1 MERGK
6 SPPRRC
12 AIYTRKSSEE
22 GLEQDFNSLHAQR
35 EACEAFIKSQA
46 TEGWRLVKTAYDD
59 GGLSGGTMERPALQR
74 LLADIRERVID
85 VIVVYKVDRLTRSLA
100 DFAKMVELFDAHAVS
115 FVAVTQQF
123 NTTSSMGRLTLN
135 VLLSFAQFERE
146 VTGERIRDKIAASKR
161 RGMWMGG
168 TVALGYDVSD
178 HRLVINPAEAETVK
192 GIFQRYLELRSV
204 RLLKDDLDRRG
215 IFSKI
220 RLSRNSNRSGGK
232 AFSRGAL
239 YELLSNPVY
248 IGEIRH
254 RKERHPGQH
263 EPIMDRELWERAQ
276 RQLRDQ
282 AAKCTRSATKAGP
295 SPLAGKLFD
304 EDGECLYVAGAAKGE
319 RRYRYYVSRHLV
331 TGSANKLRNGWRLS
345 GPEIERAVAVA
356 ARQLLNDHAAISAS
370 ACNLGVGAGDIPAVL
385 EAAGEWSLRLQSEAD
400 SAAALSGLVDKV
412 NLKPGGIELSIN
424 LPLPVDGT
432 HGAAAMLP
440 ITQFFAMRMKRRGV
454 EMRLI
459 IGGADAPPRKPDA
472 ALLKA
477 IARAHRWFEELISAR
492 ATSLAA
498 IASREGVTDRYVAR
512 LIRLAFL
519 APKIVEAIAERGE
532 LADLKLTPHVDLPL
546 DWTTQKRVVGLE

>member
-6 SPPRRC
+6 SQPRRC

-35 EACEAFIKSQA
+35 EACEAFIKSQHG
-46 TEGWRLVKTAYDD
+46 EGWWLVRAAYDD
-59 GGLSGGTMERPALQR
+59 GGFSGGTMERPALQR

-85 VIVVYKVDRLTRSLA
+85 VVVVYKVDRLTRSLA

-168 TVALGYDVSD
+168 TVALGYDVTD
-178 HRLVINPAEAETVK
+178 HRLVINAAEAETVK

-204 RLLKDDLDRRG
+204 RLLKDDLDRRD
-215 IFSKI
+215 IISKI
-220 RLSRNSNRSGGK
+220 RLSRNGNRSGGK

-282 AAKCTRSATKAGP
+282 AARCRTRATKAGP

-319 RRYRYYVSRHLV
+319 RRYRYYVSRRLV
-331 TGSANKLRNGWRLS
+331 TGSADKVRNGWRLS
-345 GPEIERAVAVA
+345 GPEIERTVAVA

-385 EAAGEWSLRLQSEAD
+385 EAAGEWGRRLQSEAD

-440 ITQFFAMRMKRRGV
+440 TTQFFAVRMKRRGV

>member
-6 SPPRRC
+6 SQPRRC

-35 EACEAFIKSQA
+35 EACEAFIKSQHG
-46 TEGWRLVKTAYDD
+46 EGWRLVRAAYDD
-59 GGLSGGTMERPALQR
+59 GGFSGGTMERPALQR

-215 IFSKI
+215 IISKI
-220 RLSRNSNRSGGK
+220 RLSRNGNRSGGK

-263 EPIMDRELWERAQ
+263 EPIMERELWERAQ

-282 AAKCTRSATKAGP
+282 AARCRTRATKAGP

-331 TGSANKLRNGWRLS
+331 TGSADKVRNGWRLS
-345 GPEIERAVAVA
+345 GPEIERTVAVA

-385 EAAGEWSLRLQSEAD
+385 EAAGEWSRRLQSEAD

>member
-1 MERGK
+1 M
-6 SPPRRC
+6 PPGDPSRKRC

-22 GLEQDFNSLHAQR
+22 GLEQEFNSLQAQS
-35 EACEAFIKSQA
+35 EACEAYIRSQRH
-46 TEGWRLVKTAYDD
+46 EGWALARTRYDD
-59 GGLSGGTMERPALQR
+59 GGFSGGNMERPALQR
-74 LLADIRERVID
+74 LLADIRGGQID
-85 VIVVYKVDRLTRSLA
+85 IIVVYKVDRLTRSLA
-100 DFAKMVELFDAHAVS
+100 DFARLVEIFDAQGVS
-115 FVAVTQQF
+115 FVSVTQQF

-168 TVALGYDVSD
+168 TVALGYDVTD

-215 IFSKI
+215 IISKI
-220 RLSRNSNRSGGK
+220 RLSRNGNRSGGK

-263 EPIMDRELWERAQ
+263 EPILERELWERAQ

-282 AAKCTRSATKAGP
+282 AARCTRSATKAGP

-331 TGSANKLRNGWRLS
+331 TGSADKVRNGWRLS
-345 GPEIERAVAVA
+345 GPEIERTVAVA
-356 ARQLLNDHAAISAS
+356 ARQLLNDQGAISAS
-370 ACNLGVGAGDIPAVL
+370 ACNLGVGAGDILAVL
-385 EAAGEWSLRLQSEAD
+385 EAAGEWSRWLQSEAD
-400 SAAALSGLVDKV
+400 GAAALSGLVDKV
-412 NLKPGGIELSIN
+412 NLKRGGIELSIN

-498 IASREGVTDRYVAR
+498 IASRDGVTDRYVAR

-546 DWTTQKRVVGLE
+546 DWTTQKRVVRLE

>member
-6 SPPRRC
+6 SQPRRC

-35 EACEAFIKSQA
+35 EACEAFIKSQHG
-46 TEGWRLVKTAYDD
+46 EGWRLVRAAYDD
-59 GGLSGGTMERPALQR
+59 GGFSGGTMERPALQR

-85 VIVVYKVDRLTRSLA
+85 VVVVYKVDRLTRSLA

-215 IFSKI
+215 IISKI
-220 RLSRNSNRSGGK
+220 RLSRNGNRSGGK

-263 EPIMDRELWERAQ
+263 EPIMERELWERAQ

-282 AAKCTRSATKAGP
+282 AARCRARATKAGP

-319 RRYRYYVSRHLV
+319 RRYRYYVSRRLV
-331 TGSANKLRNGWRLS
+331 TGSADKVRNGWRLS
-345 GPEIERAVAVA
+345 GPEIERTVAVA

-385 EAAGEWSLRLQSEAD
+385 EAAGEWSRRLQSEAD

>member
-6 SPPRRC
+6 SQPRRC

-35 EACEAFIKSQA
+35 EACEAFIKSQHG
-46 TEGWRLVKTAYDD
+46 EGWRLVKAAYDD
-59 GGLSGGTMERPALQR
+59 GGFSGGTMERPALQR

-215 IFSKI
+215 IISKI
-220 RLSRNSNRSGGK
+220 RLSRNGNRSGGK

-263 EPIMDRELWERAQ
+263 EPIMERELWERAQ

-282 AAKCTRSATKAGP
+282 AARCRTRATKAGP

-319 RRYRYYVSRHLV
+319 RRYRYYVSRRLV
-331 TGSANKLRNGWRLS
+331 TGSADKVRNGWRLS
-345 GPEIERAVAVA
+345 GPEIERTVAVA

-385 EAAGEWSLRLQSEAD
+385 EAAGEWSRRLQSEAD

>member
-6 SPPRRC
+6 SQPRRC

-35 EACEAFIKSQA
+35 EACEAFIKSQHG
-46 TEGWRLVKTAYDD
+46 EGWRLVRAAYDD
-59 GGLSGGTMERPALQR
+59 GGFSGGTMERPALQR

-215 IFSKI
+215 IISKI
-220 RLSRNSNRSGGK
+220 RLSRNGNRSGGK

-282 AAKCTRSATKAGP
+282 AARCRTRATKAGP

-331 TGSANKLRNGWRLS
+331 TGSADKVRNGWRLS
-345 GPEIERAVAVA
+345 GPEIERTVAVA

-385 EAAGEWSLRLQSEAD
+385 EAAGEWSRRLQSEAD